1 MKLTPKMDFKLVS
14 AINKTMDRNIFVEQ
28 KKISNENTLFNKS
41 NKKCDCPKKNKCPK
55 KKKRN
60 LKKK

>member
-28 KKISNENTLFNKS
+28 KKISNENTLYNKS
-41 NKKCDCPKKNKCPK
+41 
-55 KKKRN
+55 
-60 LKKK
+60 